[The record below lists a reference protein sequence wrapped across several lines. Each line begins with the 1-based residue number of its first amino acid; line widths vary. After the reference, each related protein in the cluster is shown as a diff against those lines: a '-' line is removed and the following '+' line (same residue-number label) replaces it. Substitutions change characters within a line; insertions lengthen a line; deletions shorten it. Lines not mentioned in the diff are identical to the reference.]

1 MNPKDYY
8 NNQFMEDLRELTQ
21 KVNVIGNH
29 AYDFVEPFSAEK
41 WGFMIVELFKNSNND
56 IKDPLNHIQ
65 KENLGYFLSALAGII
80 LIDQVMF
87 TYFRED
93 YEKFRT
99 ITRYPKIRWSPGWN
113 ANVKPWQLFDHRI
126 ALARGLQN
134 PEKINKFREFMEFF
148 VLEVKDFF
156 NKNQF
161 QKANWEL
168 VKNAMLNDEDIISN
182 KYGDGDYGIIFR
194 EILEKN

>member
-8 NNQFMEDLRELTQ
+8 SNQFMEDLRELTQ

-29 AYDFVEPFSAEK
+29 AYDVAEPFSADK
-41 WGFMIVELFKNSNND
+41 WGFMIVELFKNSKND
-56 IKDPLNHIQ
+56 IKDPLDHIQ
-65 KENLGYFLSALAGII
+65 KENLGYFLSALSGII

-99 ITRYPKIRWSPGWN
+99 ITHYPKIRWSPGWN
-113 ANVKPWQLFDHRI
+113 ANIKPWQLFDHRI
-126 ALARGLQN
+126 TLDRGLQN
-134 PEKINKFREFMEFF
+134 PEKINKFREFMDFF
-148 VLEVKDFF
+148 VSELKDFF

-161 QKANWEL
+161 KKANWEL
-168 VKNAMLNDEDIISN
+168 IKNAILKDEDIISN
-182 KYGDGDYGIIFR
+182 KYGDGDYGTIFR